1 MQSSESESVT
11 NTKKSSAKVS
21 GGKSEAS
28 IDISKLRACC
38 PMPVLLAR
46 MGLRQHAKQT
56 CRSPLRQD
64 KKPSWGIFQR
74 EGRYFWKDHA
84 TGESGDEITFIIQ
97 AKKYTGPSAFP
108 KALEYWQEVADK
120 GAATP
125 VELGSMTAEPQQKPD
140 ASGFGPGSD
149 EQLQRLA
156 NLRKID
162 PLGLLV
168 AQERGHLVFG
178 HRCGHEVFGVRDSSG
193 HVLEVRRLDGKP
205 FPAFGDLV
213 ERKSHA
219 IKGSR
224 KNWPVGVAEAG
235 ARPMILLVEGLPD
248 FLAAFEV
255 VVREGALD
263 RVAPVAMLAAGSSIA
278 GDALALFKD
287 KSIRIVHHLDAA
299 GRAGAKRWKEQLVEA
314 GASKVDFLT
323 LDDDDSSPIKDLNDY
338 LPLYRMDI
346 AGGVKE
352 GRIL

>member
-1 MQSSESESVT
+1 M
-11 NTKKSSAKVS
+11 K
-21 GGKSEAS
+21 
-28 IDISKLRACC
+28 
-38 PMPVLLAR
+38 R
-46 MGLRQHAKQT
+46 MGLGKHVQKT
-56 CRSPLRQD
+56 CRSPFRSD

-84 TGESGDEITFIIQ
+84 TGDSGDEITFIVR
-97 AKKYTGPSAFP
+97 AKKHTGPGAFP

-120 GAATP
+120 GPATP
-125 VELGSMTAEPQQKPD
+125 VELGSMTPEPPQKPD
-140 ASGFGPGSD
+140 ASGLGPGRD
-149 EQLQRLA
+149 EQLERLA

-162 PLGLLV
+162 PVGLLV

-193 HVLEVRRLDGKP
+193 HVLEVRRLDGQP

-224 KNWPVGVAEAG
+224 KNWPVGIAEAG

-263 RVAPVAMLAAGSSIA
+263 RVAPVAMLAAGSAIA
-278 GDALALFKD
+278 GDALPRFKG
-287 KSIRIVHHLDAA
+287 KHIRIVPHVDAA
-299 GRAGAKRWKEQLVEA
+299 GNAGARRWQEQLIEA
-314 GASKVDFLT
+314 GASKVDFWT
-323 LDDDDSSPIKDLNDY
+323 PGDDDSSPIKDLNDY
-338 LPLYRMDI
+338 LPLYRLDT
-346 AGGVKE
+346 ADGSRE